1 MDSAGGKGARLA
13 DPLAKASATGAPLLG
28 GLRQD
33 GAPGAGQGREQRIR
47 SRLTTADHD
56 GQGKKLAVRLTT
68 ARTCLL
74 TELRSV
80 FPQFS
85 GHVAGLVGRVA
96 GHDRSGGAG
105 PGCGWLG
112 GAVGGPAGSYR
123 GS

>member
-56 GQGKKLAVRLTT
+56 GQGKKLAVRLAT
-68 ARTCLL
+68 ARTCRIAGVAQTHTHAQLSMSTERL
-74 TELRSV
+74 MATMIAELVCVISLKASRTPNTSAELR
-80 FPQFS
+80 
-85 GHVAGLVGRVA
+85 H
-96 GHDRSGGAG
+96 
-105 PGCGWLG
+105 
-112 GAVGGPAGSYR
+112 
-123 GS
+123 